1 MTQHGRF
8 NRHALVFAL
17 AVVFFATSIKAQTSQ
32 SNQSEAK
39 PEIVSLLGVKH
50 YAQGD
55 DKGEIAK
62 AQEKL
67 AADPKNVEL
76 IIALGRAQATIWR
89 YNDAIET
96 YTGGV
101 KIAPNNAMLYR
112 HRGHRYI
119 STRQFNKAVADLKRA
134 SELKSDD
141 FDIWYHLG
149 LAHYLKGEYAKAAAA
164 YEPCYAVAE
173 KNRAGAEASKEG
185 RDDSLIAISDWL
197 YMTYRRM
204 KKDAAAAKILEK
216 ITSQM
221 QVKENKSYYDRLL
234 FYKGLK
240 KEEELVNV
248 EKATDLEIATVGY
261 GIGAWHLYIG
271 NRAKAE
277 EYFRKIVAGKYW
289 PAFGFIAAEAELAR
303 KK

>member
-1 MTQHGRF
+1 MIAHSRF
-8 NRHALVFAL
+8 NRHALVLAV
-17 AVVFFATSIKAQTSQ
+17 AVVFFATSINAQTSQ
-32 SNQSEAK
+32 PNKPEAK
-39 PEIVSLLGVKH
+39 PEIVSPLGVKH

-62 AQEKL
+62 AREKL
-67 AADPKNVEL
+67 AADPKSVEL
-76 IIALGRAQATIWR
+76 IIALGRAQAGVWL
-89 YNDAIET
+89 YKDAIET
-96 YTGGV
+96 YTTGV
-101 KIAPNNAMLYR
+101 KVAPNNAMLYR

-134 SELKSDD
+134 SELKADD

-164 YEPCYAVAE
+164 YEQCYAVAE
-173 KNRAGAEASKEG
+173 KNRVAADASKEG

-204 KKDAAAAKILEK
+204 RKDADAAKVLEK
-216 ITSQM
+216 VSPQM

-261 GIGAWHLYIG
+261 GIGNWHLYSG

-277 EYFRKIVAGKYW
+277 ESFRKIVAGKYW
-289 PAFGFIAAEAELAR
+289 PAFGFIAAEAELA
-303 KK
+303 KKK